1 MNELTDL
8 WGRYLNHLDFDESV
22 ELKNNI
28 NYIGLKEVVNRVFQ
42 RYDYFYHFHN
52 GMHMSEYK
60 EIALYAFWLVKLKP
74 FSLELPEKYSPFA
87 LKINEEFAVYFI
99 LTALAEVANTIDLKF
114 NNKHITKELYN
125 EMVYTLLFR
134 DVSKEAL
141 SLIVEL
147 LAHCVIEGIEDYK
160 RGNSATD

>member
-60 EIALYAFWLVKLKP
+60 EIAL
-74 FSLELPEKYSPFA
+74 
-87 LKINEEFAVYFI
+87 
-99 LTALAEVANTIDLKF
+99 
-114 NNKHITKELYN
+114 
-125 EMVYTLLFR
+125 
-134 DVSKEAL
+134 
-141 SLIVEL
+141 
-147 LAHCVIEGIEDYK
+147 
-160 RGNSATD
+160 

>member
-1 MNELTDL
+1 MRT
-8 WGRYLNHLDFDESV
+8 
-22 ELKNNI
+22 
-28 NYIGLKEVVNRVFQ
+28 
-42 RYDYFYHFHN
+42 
-52 GMHMSEYK
+52 YK
-60 EIALYAFWLVKLKP
+60 EIVKN
-74 FSLELPEKYSPFA
+74 Y
-87 LKINEEFAVYFI
+87 I
-99 LTALAEVANTIDLKF
+99 LIYE
-114 NNKHITKELYN
+114 KHITKELYN